1 VIVIRHSKPPI
12 IPSIKLQH
20 ALSRC
25 AQIIERIRVATEFLN
40 VARGQHGCQKIEG
53 APLRDRKQPLYVVV
67 SSLKLIVIELNDV
80 MQLAAS
86 VICTRTREERGY
98 LAHSRP
104 E

>member
-12 IPSIKLQH
+12 IPSVKLQH

-25 AQIIERIRVATEFLN
+25 SQIIERIRVATEFLN

-98 LAHSRP
+98 LAHSRS